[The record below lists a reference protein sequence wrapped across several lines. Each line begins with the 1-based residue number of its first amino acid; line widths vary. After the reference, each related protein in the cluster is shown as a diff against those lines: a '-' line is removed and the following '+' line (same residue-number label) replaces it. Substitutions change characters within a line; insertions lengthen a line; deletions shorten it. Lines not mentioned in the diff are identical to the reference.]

1 MERARKGDVEAFAA
15 VFEDLRPLVFSV
27 ANRLVGP
34 NDAEDVV
41 MEAYLKAWQ
50 GLPRFRGKSSL
61 KTWLYRITRNCGL
74 DLIRSRQRR
83 KERVI
88 SEQEEGRG
96 AWENVADNRTAAPDR
111 AAEADDTAGVVR
123 AALKQL
129 PEEHRTTLLLRFSDG
144 LSYAEIAAATGT
156 SIGTVMSRLFY
167 GKRKLRNLVG
177 ESA

>member
-1 MERARKGDVEAFAA
+1 MF
-15 VFEDLRPLVFSV
+15 RPLVLSV
-27 ANRLVGP
+27 ASRLVGP

-50 GLPRFRGKSSL
+50 GLPRFRGRSSL

-83 KERVI
+83 KERTF
-88 SEQEEGRG
+88 SAQEEEQQV
-96 AWENVADNRTAAPDR
+96 WEHVEDENAVAPDR
-111 AAEADDTAGVVR
+111 AAEAGDTAVLVR
-123 AALKQL
+123 QALGEI
-129 PEEHRTTLLLRFSDG
+129 PEEHRTTLLLRFADG

-167 GKRKLRNLVG
+167 GKRKLRKLV
-177 ESA
+177 EAEK